1 MERPRLR
8 ELGQGVVKGS
18 SVGALQSSTVSLSLQ
33 DTGYNLQDTG
43 IEGCRC
49 KDAGLKDTKD
59 ANARMQ
65 D

>member
-1 MERPRLR
+1 MR
-8 ELGQGVVKGS
+8 VKGL